1 MRYLFSKHLL
11 AAGAFT
17 ALAFAAPIT
26 PAQAQNTEMRD
37 WSEIQRELE
46 IIANNP
52 ELQKILKHPDV
63 QRVLKDYQATVDNLK
78 AQAKAEAQKKVD
90 NTKAEAQAA
99 VQDRWDMTIG
109 KLIQDYQNSD
119 IPRKLEQGDW
129 SAIEETK
136 ALLENLD
143 LQLPQNQN
151 TSTGALD
158 FNKE

>member
-1 MRYLFSKHLL
+1 MRYLFSKHLF

-63 QRVLKDYQATVDNLK
+63 QRVLKDYQTTVDNLK

-90 NTKAEAQAA
+90 DTKAEAQAA
-99 VQDRWDMTIG
+99 VQDRWDMTVG

-129 SAIEETK
+129 SALNELEIMLNK
-136 ALLENLD
+136 AGADVNLQKPHD
-143 LQLPQNQN
+143 SGG
-151 TSTGALD
+151 TLD
-158 FNKE
+158 

>member
-1 MRYLFSKHLL
+1 MRYLFSKHFF

-17 ALAFAAPIT
+17 ALAFAATIT

-90 NTKAEAQAA
+90 DTKAEAQAA
-99 VQDRWDMTIG
+99 VQDRWDMTVG
-109 KLIQDYQNSD
+109 KPIQDYQNSD
-119 IPRKLEQGDW
+119 IPRKLAEGDW
-129 SAIEETK
+129 RPIEETK
-136 ALLENLD
+136 ALLESLD

-151 TSTGALD
+151 TSSGALD
-158 FNKE
+158 FNKD